1 MKLYDPK
8 NANGWVFA
16 YAGKNAKEGAAPT
29 YGCVQA
35 ESIEDAERYLEQK
48 ALHSVYPYPMG
59 KYDEFGRYC
68 TYKPPVDGIAPGRFV
83 LHPLAEEEHK
93 RERMHAWH

>member
-8 NANGWVFA
+8 NANGWVYA
-16 YAGKNAKEGAAPT
+16 YVSKTAKDGTPPT

-35 ESIEDAERYLEQK
+35 DSTDDAERYLEMK
-48 ALHSVYPYPMG
+48 AFRNSYPYPLG
-59 KYDEFGRYC
+59 RFDEQGRYC
-68 TYKPPVDGIAPGRFV
+68 TYKPPVEGVTPGRFV

-93 RERMHAWH
+93 AQRWS